1 MIDLT
6 GVSTKRFISDTEE
19 KSTNKITLEDK
30 IYKLV
35 KNKPDGISAGEIA
48 KILEITKNTALKAL
62 RTLEAEREI
71 YSTKVGNTLVWYPNG
86 RLIHPYLEIFIEIR
100 GKPYRISLQ
109 EGRRGPM
116 LQIQERS
123 YSLLEG
129 ERIEGAI
136 FIEYDA
142 IEELIKGISEIRER
156 FSNYQKMK
164 EKMEVRK

>member
-19 KSTNKITLEDK
+19 KLTNKITLEDK

-35 KNKPDGISAGEIA
+35 KNKADGISAGEIA
-48 KILEITKNTALKAL
+48 KILEITKNTALKVL